1 MNIYLNTNTPLEN
14 FKILTRSKFFIDK
27 SMILKILNTK
37 LETFNRYICI
47 TKPRRFGK
55 TSIADMLGAYYSK
68 AFDSKE
74 LFDKLNI
81 SKDES
86 YEESINKYNV
96 INISFNKIPENGS
109 KYSDYI
115 SMIKDSLIKD
125 IGKNF
130 SSLNIDDFYTIGDM
144 LEATNEK
151 FIFILDE
158 WDYIFSHNLF
168 EEHQNDFLEFLRNLL
183 KDKPYVALA
192 YMTGVLPIKKYSEGS
207 ALNRFTEY
215 TMLNDR
221 IYSDYFG
228 FTDDEVKKLCSKND
242 NTINYLELKEWY
254 NGYTTNKGKNI
265 YNPHSVVCALEDEFC
280 RSYLINTG
288 AWMKFYII

>member
-37 LETFNRYICI
+37 LETFNKYICI

-86 YEESINKYNV
+86 YEENINKYNV
-96 INISFNKIPENGS
+96 INISFNQTTITTNSYEKYIGRIISLLKNDILNTFPDIKI
-109 KYSDYI
+109 
-115 SMIKDSLIKD
+115 
-125 IGKNF
+125 
-130 SSLNIDDFYTIGDM
+130 IDDYEIFDI
-144 LEATNEK
+144 LSLTNEK

-192 YMTGVLPIKKYSEGS
+192 YMTGVLPIKKYS
-207 ALNRFTEY
+207 L
-215 TMLNDR
+215 
-221 IYSDYFG
+221 
-228 FTDDEVKKLCSKND
+228 
-242 NTINYLELKEWY
+242 
-254 NGYTTNKGKNI
+254 
-265 YNPHSVVCALEDEFC
+265 
-280 RSYLINTG
+280 
-288 AWMKFYII
+288 

>member
-37 LETFNRYICI
+37 LETFNKYICI

-86 YEESINKYNV
+86 YEENINKYNV
-96 INISFNKIPENGS
+96 INISFNQTTITTNSYEKYIGRIISLLKNDILNTFPDIKI
-109 KYSDYI
+109 
-115 SMIKDSLIKD
+115 
-125 IGKNF
+125 
-130 SSLNIDDFYTIGDM
+130 IDDYEIFDI
-144 LEATNEK
+144 LSLTNEK

-192 YMTGVLPIKKYSEGS
+192 YM
-207 ALNRFTEY
+207 
-215 TMLNDR
+215 
-221 IYSDYFG
+221 
-228 FTDDEVKKLCSKND
+228 
-242 NTINYLELKEWY
+242 
-254 NGYTTNKGKNI
+254 
-265 YNPHSVVCALEDEFC
+265 
-280 RSYLINTG
+280 
-288 AWMKFYII
+288 